1 MSTALADRT
10 PRADSQRNRAA
21 ILDAALSGLAANP
34 RASMAEIAEAAGVRR
49 VTLYGHFSSRTELIE
64 AVAARTMS
72 RAEARLTPLDLGG
85 DPRDAL
91 ELLVTSSWRIVDD
104 SRGIIAAAEAEL
116 GTDRLRGHHDDAMLR
131 VQRLIER
138 GRAAGLF
145 RTDQPVEWLTACYFA
160 IVHGAASEIR
170 AGRLSETQAAAF
182 LPSTILALVSEPTER
197 LPRAN

>member
-1 MSTALADRT
+1 
-10 PRADSQRNRAA
+10 
-21 ILDAALSGLAANP
+21 
-34 RASMAEIAEAAGVRR
+34 
-49 VTLYGHFSSRTELIE
+49 
-64 AVAARTMS
+64 
-72 RAEARLTPLDLGG
+72 
-85 DPRDAL
+85 
-91 ELLVTSSWRIVDD
+91 
-104 SRGIIAAAEAEL
+104 
-116 GTDRLRGHHDDAMLR
+116 MLR